1 MNKTLLR
8 TLLSLLLCLPALL
21 HAEGDKVTLRT
32 SAPVGSQ
39 VALAVNEE
47 AIISNAL
54 QLDHSGVNAVGND
67 CNWYKVIRQE
77 VEITGSITM
86 IETTSFKLASLNIE
100 QAPNLEAFFSEE
112 RDRGIQTIQE
122 ADFSMCP
129 NISKIGIQ
137 MAELKQIKLQGL
149 SQLSLLGI
157 GGNNLSALDVSGCNS
172 LSIIFMHR
180 NQIKETEMGAFIAS
194 LPSRVGQS
202 NGFVVIIDTHP
213 SVTDEGNVCTAE
225 QVRQARDKN
234 WIIKTANNE
243 EYPGSGYQK
252 HISDETIRLTTALTI
267 GQGDNYIPLGIE
279 AYPDEDFEVEGGTY
293 HSTANGRRYYLLE
306 SPNLVIRGKVRS
318 LNCGGTYLTHL
329 DISGNPEL
337 ESLLCDDNEQ
347 LQTLIL
353 GNPSKLKRLNTSDSP
368 VGDIDFAVLPALEY
382 LYCRN
387 SQVPSRSLVSLP
399 SLTQLKELN
408 CTGNAWSTLD
418 LSKATQLEKLFAAGC
433 GLLKVDLTHCPNLRE
448 VQVHVNYLREL
459 PLASDKLYSVI
470 AFDNEISGEQMTQL
484 VESLPTFEAGA
495 DPEAPDQAEFIIFRT
510 DNEPEADKNRCLA
523 SDVQIATEKN
533 WTVLSVDMDD
543 NKSLYAGEQG
553 NHISLCPTAAIS
565 LYVTP
570 EAVSIEGIPHGETVT
585 LYDLSGVQ
593 VYSVAASSSAAVIST
608 DAIPSGVYYL
618 SVGEEIV
625 PLILR

>member
-32 SAPVGSQ
+32 SAPIGSQ

-47 AIISNAL
+47 AIISDAL
-54 QLDHSGVNAVGND
+54 QLDHSGVNAAGND

-86 IETTSFKLASLNIE
+86 IETTSFRLESLKIE
-100 QAPNLEAFFSEE
+100 QAPNLEAFFSEAH
-112 RDRGIQTIQE
+112 DRGTQTIQE

-129 NISKIGIQ
+129 NITKIGLQ

-149 SQLSLLGI
+149 AQLSLLGV
-157 GGNNLSALDVSGCNS
+157 GGNNLSALDVSGCDN
-172 LSIIFMHR
+172 LNVIVMHR
-180 NQIKETEMGAFIAS
+180 NQIKEPEMGAFITS
-194 LPSRVGQS
+194 LPSRVDQS
-202 NGFVVIIDTHP
+202 TGFVVVIDTDP

-234 WIIKTANNE
+234 WIIKTADYE
-243 EYPGSGYQK
+243 EYPGFGYQK
-252 HISDETIRLTTALTI
+252 HISDETIRLTTTLTI
-267 GQGDNYIPLGIE
+267 GQGDNFIPLGIK

-337 ESLLCDDNEQ
+337 ETLLCDDNEQ
-347 LQTLIL
+347 LHSLVL
-353 GNPSKLKRLNTSDSP
+353 GSPHKLKMLNTSNSP

-387 SQVPSRSLVSLP
+387 SQVPSRSLT
-399 SLTQLKELN
+399 SLTHLKELN
-408 CTGNAWSTLD
+408 CSGNAWSTLD

-470 AFDNEISGEQMTQL
+470 AFDNEISGEQMTHL
-484 VESLPTFEAGA
+484 VESLPTFEAGT

-510 DNEPEADKNRCLA
+510 DNEPEADKNRCMA
-523 SDVQIATEKN
+523 SDVQIATDKN

-543 NKSLYAGEQG
+543 NKSLYAGVQG
-553 NHISLCPTAAIS
+553 NHISLCPTAAVS

-570 EAVSIEGIPHGETVT
+570 EAVRIEGIPHGETVT

-593 VYSVAASSSAAVIST
+593 VYRVAASSSATIIST

>member
-1 MNKTLLR
+1 MYKTLLR

-39 VALAVNEE
+39 VALAVNDE
-47 AIISNAL
+47 AIISDAL

-77 VEITGSITM
+77 VEITGSITK
-86 IETTSFKLASLNIE
+86 IEATSFRLASLQIE
-100 QAPNLEAFFSEE
+100 QAPDLDVFFSEE
-112 RDRGIQTIQE
+112 RDRGKQTIQE

-129 NISKIGIQ
+129 NITKIGIQ

-149 SQLSLLGI
+149 AQLSLLGI
-157 GGNNLSALDVSGCNS
+157 GGNNLSALDVSGCDN
-172 LSIIFMHR
+172 LNVIFMHR
-180 NQIKETEMGAFIAS
+180 NQIKEPEMGAFIAS
-194 LPSRVGQS
+194 LPSRVDQS
-202 NGFVVIIDTHP
+202 TGYIVVIDTYP
-213 SVTDEGNVCTAE
+213 SLTDEGNVCTAK

-234 WIIKTANNE
+234 WIIKTADNE
-243 EYPGSGYQK
+243 EYPGSGYQQ
-252 HISDETIRLTTALTI
+252 HISDETIRLTTTLTI
-267 GQGDNYIPLGIE
+267 GQGENYIPLGIE

-337 ESLLCDDNEQ
+337 ETLLCDDNKQ
-347 LQTLIL
+347 LQSLVL
-353 GNPSKLKRLNTSDSP
+353 GTPHKLKTLNTSDSP
-368 VGDIDFAVLPALEY
+368 VGDIDFSLLPSLEY

-387 SQVPSRSLVSLP
+387 SQVPPRSLA

-408 CTGNAWSTLD
+408 CSGNAWSTLD
-418 LSKATQLEKLFAAGC
+418 LSQATQLEKLFAAGC

-470 AFDNEISGEQMTQL
+470 AFDNEISGEQMTHL
-484 VESLPTFEAGA
+484 VESLPTFETGA
-495 DPEAPDQAEFIIFRT
+495 DPDAPEQAELIIFRT
-510 DNEPEADKNRCLA
+510 DNQPEADKNRCMT
-523 SDVQIATEKN
+523 SDVQIATAKN
-533 WTVLSVDMDD
+533 WAVLSVDMDY
-543 NKSLYAGEQG
+543 NKSPYPGLQG
-553 NHISLCPTAAIS
+553 DHISLCPTSAVS

-570 EAVSIEGIPHGETVT
+570 EEVRIEGIPHGETIT
-585 LYDLSGVQ
+585 LYDLSGVI
-593 VYSVAASSSAAVIST
+593 VYSLAATSSTAVISP
-608 DAIPSGVYYL
+608 DAIPSGIYYL
-618 SVGEEIV
+618 SVGEEV
-625 PLILR
+625 LPLIIR

>member
-1 MNKTLLR
+1 MDKTLLR

-39 VALAVNEE
+39 VALAVNDE
-47 AIISNAL
+47 AIISDAL

-77 VEITGSITM
+77 VEITGSITK
-86 IETTSFKLASLNIE
+86 IEATSFRLASLQIE
-100 QAPNLEAFFSEE
+100 QAPDLEVFFSEE
-112 RDRGIQTIQE
+112 RDRGKQTIQE

-129 NISKIGIQ
+129 NITKIGIQ

-149 SQLSLLGI
+149 AQLSLLGI
-157 GGNNLSALDVSGCNS
+157 GGNNLSALDVSGCDN
-172 LSIIFMHR
+172 LNVIFMHR
-180 NQIKETEMGAFIAS
+180 NQIKEPEMGAFIAS
-194 LPSRVGQS
+194 LPSRVDQS
-202 NGFVVIIDTHP
+202 TGYIVVIDTYP
-213 SVTDEGNVCTAE
+213 SLTDEGNVCTAK

-234 WIIKTANNE
+234 WIIKTADNE
-243 EYPGSGYQK
+243 EYPGSGYQQ
-252 HISDETIRLTTALTI
+252 HISDETIRLTTTLTI
-267 GQGDNYIPLGIE
+267 GQGENYIPLGIE

-337 ESLLCDDNEQ
+337 ETLLCDDNKQ
-347 LQTLIL
+347 LQSLVL
-353 GNPSKLKRLNTSDSP
+353 GTPHKLKTLNTSDSP
-368 VGDIDFAVLPALEY
+368 VGDIDFSLLPSLEY

-387 SQVPSRSLVSLP
+387 SQVPPRSLA

-408 CTGNAWSTLD
+408 CSGNAWSTLD
-418 LSKATQLEKLFAAGC
+418 LSQATQLEKLFAAGC

-470 AFDNEISGEQMTQL
+470 AFDNEISGEQMTHL
-484 VESLPTFEAGA
+484 VESLPTFETGA
-495 DPEAPDQAEFIIFRT
+495 DPDAPEQAELIIFRT
-510 DNEPEADKNRCLA
+510 DNQPEADKNRCMI
-523 SDVQIATEKN
+523 SDVQIATAKN
-533 WTVLSVDMDD
+533 WAVLSVDMDY
-543 NKSLYAGEQG
+543 NKSPYPGLQG
-553 NHISLCPTAAIS
+553 DHISLCPTSAVS

-570 EAVSIEGIPHGETVT
+570 DAVRIEGIPHGETVT
-585 LYDLSGVQ
+585 LYDLSGVI
-593 VYSVAASSSAAVIST
+593 VYSLAASSGTAVISP
-608 DAIPSGVYYL
+608 DAIPSGIYYL
-618 SVGEEIV
+618 SVGEEV
-625 PLILR
+625 LPLIIR

>member
-1 MNKTLLR
+1 MYKTLLR

-39 VALAVNEE
+39 VALAVNDE
-47 AIISNAL
+47 AIISDAL
-54 QLDHSGVNAVGND
+54 QLDHSGVNTVGND

-77 VEITGSITM
+77 VEITGSITK
-86 IETTSFKLASLNIE
+86 IEATSFRLASLQIE
-100 QAPNLEAFFSEE
+100 QAPDLDVFFSEE
-112 RDRGIQTIQE
+112 RDRGKQTIQE

-129 NISKIGIQ
+129 NITKIGIQ

-149 SQLSLLGI
+149 AQLSLLGI
-157 GGNNLSALDVSGCNS
+157 GGNNLSALDVSGCDN
-172 LSIIFMHR
+172 LNVIFMHR
-180 NQIKETEMGAFIAS
+180 NQIKEPEMGAFIAS
-194 LPSRVGQS
+194 LPSRVDQS
-202 NGFVVIIDTHP
+202 TGYIVVIDTYP
-213 SVTDEGNVCTAE
+213 SLTDEGNVCTAK

-234 WIIKTANNE
+234 WIIKTADNE
-243 EYPGSGYQK
+243 EYPGSGYQQ
-252 HISDETIRLTTALTI
+252 HISDETIRLTTTLTI
-267 GQGDNYIPLGIE
+267 GQGENYIPLGIE

-337 ESLLCDDNEQ
+337 ETLLCDDNKQ
-347 LQTLIL
+347 LQSLVL
-353 GNPSKLKRLNTSDSP
+353 GTPHKLKTLNTSDSP
-368 VGDIDFAVLPALEY
+368 VGDIDFSLLPSLEY

-387 SQVPSRSLVSLP
+387 SQVPPRSLA

-408 CTGNAWSTLD
+408 CSGNAWSTLD
-418 LSKATQLEKLFAAGC
+418 LSQATQLEKLFAAGC

-510 DNEPEADKNRCLA
+510 DNEPEADKNRCMA
-523 SDVQIATEKN
+523 SDVQIATDKN

-543 NKSLYAGEQG
+543 NKSPYAGEQG
-553 NHISLCPTAAIS
+553 NHISLCPTAAVS

-570 EAVSIEGIPHGETVT
+570 GAVRIEGIPHGETVT

>member
-47 AIISNAL
+47 AIISDAL

-86 IETTSFKLASLNIE
+86 IETTSFRLESLKIE
-100 QAPNLEAFFSEE
+100 QAPNLEAFFSEA
-112 RDRGIQTIQE
+112 RDRGTQTIQE

-129 NISKIGIQ
+129 NITKIGLQ

-149 SQLSLLGI
+149 AQLSLLGV
-157 GGNNLSALDVSGCNS
+157 GGNNLSALDVSGCDN
-172 LSIIFMHR
+172 LNVIFMHR
-180 NQIKETEMGAFIAS
+180 NQIKEPEMGAFITS
-194 LPSRVGQS
+194 LPSRVDQS
-202 NGFVVIIDTHP
+202 TGFVVVIDTHP

-234 WIIKTANNE
+234 WIIKTADNE

-252 HISDETIRLTTALTI
+252 HISDETIRLTTTLTI
-267 GQGDNYIPLGIE
+267 GQGDNFIPLGIE

-337 ESLLCDDNEQ
+337 ETLLCDDNKQ

-353 GNPSKLKRLNTSDSP
+353 GSPRKLKR
-368 VGDIDFAVLPALEY
+368 
-382 LYCRN
+382 
-387 SQVPSRSLVSLP
+387 
-399 SLTQLKELN
+399 
-408 CTGNAWSTLD
+408 STH
-418 LSKATQLEKLFAAGC
+418 
-433 GLLKVDLTHCPNLRE
+433 LTHP
-448 VQVHVNYLREL
+448 
-459 PLASDKLYSVI
+459 S
-470 AFDNEISGEQMTQL
+470 EI
-484 VESLPTFEAGA
+484 
-495 DPEAPDQAEFIIFRT
+495 
-510 DNEPEADKNRCLA
+510 
-523 SDVQIATEKN
+523 
-533 WTVLSVDMDD
+533 
-543 NKSLYAGEQG
+543 
-553 NHISLCPTAAIS
+553 
-565 LYVTP
+565 
-570 EAVSIEGIPHGETVT
+570 
-585 LYDLSGVQ
+585 
-593 VYSVAASSSAAVIST
+593 
-608 DAIPSGVYYL
+608 
-618 SVGEEIV
+618 
-625 PLILR
+625 